1 MPDRRSSR
9 FIQSITRNGSLF
21 SRLRDQPT
29 QSVGHRHGR
38 IDTSEPLLA
47 SAGLRQ
53 RNQQGN
59 EPQWAF
65 ADGHRCYLAVPSM
78 PDLQLLPG
86 TGGPNAGG
94 PNAGGPNAGGP
105 STGVPDPAC
114 RLKRSTY
121 PSDDEVSSTALDT
134 TFPHSAQT
142 QPSTRPDLGAAGP
155 QGDPGDEEDDDE
167 ESWTDDLLDADL
179 LDDLVDDDLLDDD
192 LIDEESF
199 DRESFGPLDDDSL
212 VIEDWA
218 DGPFQPARDLAPWP
232 IETPDDAIDTFE
244 LLRSPAL
251 HSGLVVLVLDHDRV
265 PFLHVALRG
274 NPVDDVQRAL
284 SLFCPSLPNGRI
296 PGGLI
301 LGVVRSHHREAPQ
314 SVLDSG
320 EPFAEPSIWVDPV
333 ESAAWRVAAWNL
345 HDDGIK
351 LHDVIVIE
359 PDRWMS
365 LAHCAGLV
373 AYDTLQ
379 YA

>member
-179 LDDLVDDDLLDDD
+179 LD
-192 LIDEESF
+192 I
-199 DRESFGPLDDDSL
+199 
-212 VIEDWA
+212 
-218 DGPFQPARDLAPWP
+218 
-232 IETPDDAIDTFE
+232 
-244 LLRSPAL
+244 
-251 HSGLVVLVLDHDRV
+251 
-265 PFLHVALRG
+265 
-274 NPVDDVQRAL
+274 
-284 SLFCPSLPNGRI
+284 
-296 PGGLI
+296 
-301 LGVVRSHHREAPQ
+301 
-314 SVLDSG
+314 
-320 EPFAEPSIWVDPV
+320 
-333 ESAAWRVAAWNL
+333 
-345 HDDGIK
+345 
-351 LHDVIVIE
+351 
-359 PDRWMS
+359 
-365 LAHCAGLV
+365 
-373 AYDTLQ
+373 
-379 YA
+379 